1 MANLLASDPIFS
13 AFLLPDFDSARFS
26 SAALSSGSAASRIE
40 KLQEG
45 LRLLDNQL
53 RHEVLSRHED
63 LLNQLSSIRAADS
76 ALSSLRS
83 SVSSLQSSLQRVRSE
98 LSDPHRVIA
107 AKTVQLSNLHSTT
120 ELLQSTIR
128 FLRLSKKL
136 RDLMDSTPDH
146 EKLDLSK
153 AAQFHFEILSLHN
166 EYHLSGIDVVDAE
179 LKWVTEIGQK
189 LRSEGMRVLEKGLED
204 LNQADVGAGL
214 QVFYNMGELRGTVDG
229 LVSKYKGLGVKSINT
244 SLDMKAV
251 SAGGGY
257 GPGGVQRSGTP
268 QLGGSAKAKEALW
281 QRMSSC
287 MDQLHSIVVA
297 IWHLQRVLSKK
308 RDPFT
313 HVLLLEEVMQD
324 DDPMLTVRI
333 WEALVKSFASQMKST
348 FTASSFVKETFTTGY
363 PKLLSM
369 IENLLERISRDTD
382 VKGVPPALTSE
393 AKDQMISAIEPFQTA
408 FLALC
413 LSRLSDLVNSVF
425 PMSSRGSI
433 PSKEHISRIISRIQE
448 EIESVQLDARLTLLV
463 LHEINKA
470 LLLLSERAEYQISAG
485 PEARQVT
492 GPATPAQLKNFAL
505 CQHLQEVHA
514 RVSSLVAG
522 LPTIASDVLSPALG
536 TIYGVAGDS
545 VTSLFQAMLDRLEAS
560 ILKIHDQSFGTSGMD
575 NNNNHASPYMEE
587 LQKSI
592 VHFRSEFLSRLLP
605 PSSSSSSSSTPSCST
620 ETICTRLVRGVA
632 SRVLTFFIRHA
643 SLVRP
648 LSESGKLRM
657 ARDMAE
663 LELAVGQNLFPV
675 EQLGGPYR
683 SLRAFRPVIF
693 LETSQLEAS
702 PLLQDLPPSVVLHHL
717 FSRAPDELQS
727 PMQRNRLSPLQYS
740 LWMDSQGEDQIWR
753 GIKAAL
759 DDYAA
764 KVGARGDKEFCPVY
778 PLMLKLGSSISG
790 NQS

>member
-13 AFLLPDFDSARFS
+13 AFLSPDFDSARFS

-45 LRLLDNQL
+45 LRFLDNQL

-324 DDPMLTVRI
+324 DYPMLTVRI

-463 LHEINKA
+463 LREINKA

-605 PSSSSSSSSTPSCST
+605 PSSSSTPSSSSST

-693 LETSQLEAS
+693 LETSQLETS
-702 PLLQDLPPSVVLHHL
+702 PLLQDLPASVVLHHL
-717 FSRAPDELQS
+717 FSRGPDELQS

-753 GIKAAL
+753 GVKAAL
-759 DDYAA
+759 DVYAA
-764 KVGARGDKEFCPVY
+764 KVGVRGDKEFCPVY